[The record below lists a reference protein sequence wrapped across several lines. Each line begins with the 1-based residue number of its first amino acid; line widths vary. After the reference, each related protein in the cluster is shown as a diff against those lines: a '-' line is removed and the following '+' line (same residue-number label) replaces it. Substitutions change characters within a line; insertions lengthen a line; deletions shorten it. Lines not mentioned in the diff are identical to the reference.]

1 MKPLKALM
9 VVAVAGTTAM
19 PGTAF
24 ALDDPFNLFL
34 RSILHGSGV
43 YKQPDRGYRYIYR
56 NDDDDDGRRGRG
68 FSRKHDDDDDGR
80 RGYRG
85 FSRDDDD
92 DDGRRGWRRHDDDD

>member
-9 VVAVAGTTAM
+9 VVAVAGTAAM

-34 RSILHGSGV
+34 RSILHGSSV
-43 YKQPDRGYRYIYR
+43 YKQPDRGHRYIYR